1 MDYRTNKIIGKI
13 QLRKDSYS
21 QTIEF
26 PKDGKVMSI
35 QYQNGIPCMWVHGD
49 FTKLGP
55 AIIYAIPTGQHV
67 EYLDEPLYIGTLQ
80 DGPFVWHYFLR
91 LPEGTRIPAKKS
103 VAEILRENGVNPD
116 LYGES
121 KLNNQRFEND
131 IPSVCPIITEE
142 GQGYITSV
150 GFIIAE
156 SDRILPHITFE
167 RIEPVDEEL
176 EAMKAKFPAN
186 SYFKINDSF
195 SPIFKVAKSDIER
208 DSRFPEVINIPTY
221 DGNNFIWFNSR
232 ICTPFPLPTWRC
244 CVSDKPKESGYYY
257 LRSKDRKWQRLE
269 YFSSNESFAR
279 NEGWGELDITNLKW
293 LDEGEL

>member
-1 MDYRTNKIIGKI
+1 MKI
-13 QLRKDSYS
+13 
-21 QTIEF
+21 E
-26 PKDGKVMSI
+26 
-35 QYQNGIPCMWVHGD
+35 
-49 FTKLGP
+49 
-55 AIIYAIPTGQHV
+55 
-67 EYLDEPLYIGTLQ
+67 LDLP
-80 DGPFVWHYFLR
+80 V
-91 LPEGTRIPAKKS
+91 PEGWRCIGYQVPK
-103 VAEILRENGVNPD
+103 
-116 LYGES
+116 
-121 KLNNQRFEND
+121 
-131 IPSVCPIITEE
+131 E

-232 ICTPFPLPTWRC
+232 ICTPFPLPKWRC
-244 CVSDKPKESGYYY
+244 CDDERPKKDGRYFIKDMDGKLVGVANYSVNDGWYDLPGIAKYY
-257 LRSKDRKWQRLE
+257 
-269 YFSSNESFAR
+269 
-279 NEGWGELDITNLKW
+279 GW